1 MELNIKSIF
10 NNRYRQISDSSPSLF
25 RDVMAAVANE
35 NLRANLIYGEIYFVS
50 FDFTR
55 GIYFNML
62 FVSFLQYVCFP
73 I

>member
-1 MELNIKSIF
+1 
-10 NNRYRQISDSSPSLF
+10 
-25 RDVMAAVANE
+25 MAAVANE

-62 FVSFLQYVCFP
+62 LYHSYNFLKLM
-73 I
+73 